1 MAQSRTAP
9 PQTDKATAILQ
20 GAMQEFLRHGY
31 AGTSMDGV
39 AAAAGVSKAT
49 IYSYFSDKRCLFER
63 LVQQMA
69 QQKFRALFEPLPLEG
84 EPRTVLRQLAQHA
97 LDLMGNDPQMMDFA
111 RLLIGESGHF
121 PELAQTFVSHLS
133 KPGIDRLS
141 YYLACHPELEIADS
155 EAAARLFVG
164 TLFYFMVTQ
173 KILHGEAIAPMD
185 SERLVE
191 TLVATL
197 TQASRA

>member
-1 MAQSRTAP
+1 
-9 PQTDKATAILQ
+9 
-20 GAMQEFLRHGY
+20 
-31 AGTSMDGV
+31 
-39 AAAAGVSKAT
+39 
-49 IYSYFSDKRCLFER
+49 
-63 LVQQMA
+63 
-69 QQKFRALFEPLPLEG
+69 
-84 EPRTVLRQLAQHA
+84 
-97 LDLMGNDPQMMDFA
+97 
-111 RLLIGESGHF
+111 LLIGESGHF

-164 TLFYFMVTQ
+164 TLFYFVLTQ
-173 KILHGEAIAPMD
+173 KMLHGEAIAPMD

>member
-1 MAQSRTAP
+1 
-9 PQTDKATAILQ
+9 
-20 GAMQEFLRHGY
+20 MQEFLRHGY
-31 AGTSMDGV
+31 ASTSMDGV

-69 QQKFRALFEPLPLEG
+69 QQKFCALFEPLPLEG
-84 EPRTVLRQLAQHA
+84 EPRMVLRQLAQHA

-155 EAAARLFVG
+155 EAQRACLSARFF
-164 TLFYFMVTQ
+164 TLW
-173 KILHGEAIAPMD
+173 
-185 SERLVE
+185 
-191 TLVATL
+191 
-197 TQASRA
+197 